1 MNGKL
6 RGMLVSGAAI
16 AGLSLIVF
24 SAVAEVPLSK
34 EAGRKWGEKCAFSG
48 NAAQCCS
55 AQRSS
60 ETLCKGLEH
69 SPARKDCEDAEKV
82 CQGIVRS
89 AEDAKKVEEEKKKKA
104 DDAKKAEEAKKAGE
118 AKKAE
123 QKKTVPQGLPRLPS
137 QAELE
142 KQIDDVKNDAA
153 RIEEQLNK
161 VASKAELDELN
172 ARIAKDQET
181 LFRLKTVVEGRQ
193 RSVIETNPP
202 DWTVVKQEVTDT
214 GAKVERVQ
222 KKILHCVLTGDAT
235 GGDSKDNKVPPPTN
249 IDLGVKGKHV
259 VGCKADLK

>member
-1 MNGKL
+1 MKRDL
-6 RGMLVSGAAI
+6 RGALVASAVI
-16 AGLSLIVF
+16 AGVSLIVF
-24 SAVAEVPLSK
+24 SAAAEVPLSK
-34 EAGRKWGEKCAFSG
+34 EAGRKWGEKCAPSG
-48 NAAQCCS
+48 NAMQCCS

-60 ETLCKGLEH
+60 ETVCKGLEH
-69 SPARKDCEDAEKV
+69 SPARKDCDDAEKV

-104 DDAKKAEEAKKAGE
+104 DDAKKAEE

-172 ARIAKDQET
+172 AQIAKDQEA

-249 IDLGVKGKHV
+249 INSGVKGKHV

>member
-1 MNGKL
+1 MKRDL
-6 RGMLVSGAAI
+6 RGALVASAVI
-16 AGLSLIVF
+16 AGVSLIVF
-24 SAVAEVPLSK
+24 SAAAEVPLSK
-34 EAGRKWGEKCAFSG
+34 EAGRKWGEKCASTG

-60 ETLCKGLEH
+60 ETACKGLEH
-69 SPARKDCEDAEKV
+69 SPARRDCEDAEKV

-89 AEDAKKVEEEKKKKA
+89 AEEAKKAEEEKKKKA
-104 DDAKKAEEAKKAGE
+104 DDAKKAEE

-142 KQIDDVKNDAA
+142 KQIDEVKNDAA

-181 LFRLKTVVEGRQ
+181 LNGLKTVAEGRQ
-193 RSVIETNPP
+193 RSVIETNPQ
-202 DWTVVKQEVTDT
+202 DWTVIKQEVTDT

-222 KKILHCVLTGDAT
+222 QKILHCVLTGDAT

-249 IDLGVKGKHV
+249 IDSGVQGKHV
-259 VGCKADLK
+259 VGCKFGTK

>member
-1 MNGKL
+1 MKRDLHGA
-6 RGMLVSGAAI
+6 LVASAAI
-16 AGLSLIVF
+16 AGLCLIVF

-34 EAGRKWGEKCAFSG
+34 EAARKWGEKCASSG

-60 ETLCKGLEH
+60 ETVCKGLEH
-69 SPARKDCEDAEKV
+69 SVARKDCEDAEKV
-82 CQGIVRS
+82 CQGIARS

-104 DDAKKAEEAKKAGE
+104 EDV
-118 AKKAE
+118 KKAE
-123 QKKTVPQGLPRLPS
+123 QKKTVPQGFPRLPS

-161 VASKAELDELN
+161 VASKAEVDELN

-202 DWTVVKQEVTDT
+202 DWTVVKQEVTDA

-249 IDLGVKGKHV
+249 IILGVKGKHV

>member
-1 MNGKL
+1 MKRDL
-6 RGMLVSGAAI
+6 RGALVASAVI
-16 AGLSLIVF
+16 AGVSLIVF
-24 SAVAEVPLSK
+24 SAAAEVPLSK
-34 EAGRKWGEKCAFSG
+34 EAGRKWGEKCAPSG
-48 NAAQCCS
+48 NAMQCCS

-60 ETLCKGLEH
+60 ETVCKGLEH
-69 SPARKDCEDAEKV
+69 SPARKDCEDAEKI

-104 DDAKKAEEAKKAGE
+104 DDAKKAEE

-172 ARIAKDQET
+172 ARIAKDQEA

-202 DWTVVKQEVTDT
+202 DWAVVKQEVTDT

-235 GGDSKDNKVPPPTN
+235 GGDSKDNKGPPPTN
-249 IDLGVKGKHV
+249 IDSGVKGKHV

>member
-1 MNGKL
+1 MKRDL
-6 RGMLVSGAAI
+6 RGALVASAVI
-16 AGLSLIVF
+16 AGVSLIVF
-24 SAVAEVPLSK
+24 SAAAEVPLSK
-34 EAGRKWGEKCAFSG
+34 EAGRKWGEKCAPSG
-48 NAAQCCS
+48 NAMQCCS

-60 ETLCKGLEH
+60 ETVCKGLEH
-69 SPARKDCEDAEKV
+69 SPARKDCDDAEKV
-82 CQGIVRS
+82 CQGIVRA

-104 DDAKKAEEAKKAGE
+104 DDAKKAEE

-172 ARIAKDQET
+172 AQIAKDQEA

-249 IDLGVKGKHV
+249 IDSGVKGKHV

>member
-1 MNGKL
+1 MKRDL
-6 RGMLVSGAAI
+6 RGAFVASAVI
-16 AGLSLIVF
+16 AGVSLIVF
-24 SAVAEVPLSK
+24 SAAAEVPLSK
-34 EAGRKWGEKCAFSG
+34 EAGRKWGEKCAPSG
-48 NAAQCCS
+48 NAMQCCS

-60 ETLCKGLEH
+60 ETVCKGLEH

-104 DDAKKAEEAKKAGE
+104 EE

-123 QKKTVPQGLPRLPS
+123 QKKIVPQGLPRLPS

-222 KKILHCVLTGDAT
+222 QKILHCVLTGDAT
-235 GGDSKDNKVPPPTN
+235 GGDSKDIRVPPPTN
-249 IDLGVKGKHV
+249 IDSGVQGKHV
-259 VGCKADLK
+259 VGCKFSR

>member
-1 MNGKL
+1 MKRDL
-6 RGMLVSGAAI
+6 RGALARERRDRRCFADC
-16 AGLSLIVF
+16 F
-24 SAVAEVPLSK
+24 SAAAEVPLSK
-34 EAGRKWGEKCAFSG
+34 EAGRKWGEKCASSG
-48 NAAQCCS
+48 NAVQCCS

-60 ETLCKGLEH
+60 ETVCKGLEH

-104 DDAKKAEEAKKAGE
+104 EE

-161 VASKAELDELN
+161 VASKAELDE
-172 ARIAKDQET
+172 T
-181 LFRLKTVVEGRQ
+181 
-193 RSVIETNPP
+193 
-202 DWTVVKQEVTDT
+202 
-214 GAKVERVQ
+214 
-222 KKILHCVLTGDAT
+222 
-235 GGDSKDNKVPPPTN
+235 
-249 IDLGVKGKHV
+249 
-259 VGCKADLK
+259 